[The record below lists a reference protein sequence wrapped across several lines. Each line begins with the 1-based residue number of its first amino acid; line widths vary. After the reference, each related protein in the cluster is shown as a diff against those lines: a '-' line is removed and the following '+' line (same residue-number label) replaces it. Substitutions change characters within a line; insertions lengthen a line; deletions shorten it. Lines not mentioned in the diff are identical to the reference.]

1 MTQQSDPASPRRRPV
16 LPGFVHSLRFKIAV
30 GVALPVL
37 VLTQTISM
45 AHAWR
50 ERALIDQQLAFLQE
64 QVAGTLVGALEHAM
78 IANDGAMMTQVLQQ
92 VTETGDIKRV
102 QVLDLN
108 GAVRADSTSSPTPAN
123 LAEVACSTCHVQPG
137 AALARVTQ
145 LAMQDGILRLA
156 APIPNQA
163 ACDDCHPAQAAHLG
177 LLIADVSVAKL
188 NEHLR
193 DDLEFDLLLAAGIS
207 VALAIMVYLMLDWL
221 IVRRVDR
228 MQATV
233 AGYADGRF
241 DQRMTAGADE
251 LGRLAGA
258 FNDMAH
264 RMQQSAREQQERAK
278 VRQRAIVE
286 ERERIAREL
295 HDGVAQLLA
304 YVNTKAMAV
313 RLLLR
318 NRQVEQADRQLLQL
332 EEAARSTIVD
342 VREAIL
348 GLKLAGRSG
357 TFIGALNEYALQFSR
372 LSDLPVT
379 LNIAPAAAQC
389 ALPAETEL
397 QLLRIVQEA
406 LTNIRKHAAAT
417 QAVIKLQVIDR
428 QLELSIRDDGQGFT
442 PGNSPSD
449 TAAKFGLTTMR
460 ERAEAIGAAWH
471 IATEL
476 GAGTVLIL
484 RLPLKE

>member
-1 MTQQSDPASPRRRPV
+1 MTHLSDRPNLLRRLALPR
-16 LPGFVHSLRFKIAV
+16 FMHSLRFKIAV

-37 VLTQTISM
+37 VLTQTISL

-50 ERALIDQQLAFLQE
+50 ERELIEQQLNFLQE
-64 QVAGTLVGALEHAM
+64 QIASTLVGAFEHAM
-78 IANDGAMMTQVLQQ
+78 AANDADMLAGMLDQ
-92 VTETGDIKRV
+92 VTHTGAVERV
-102 QVLDLN
+102 QVVDLE
-108 GAVRADSTSSPTPAN
+108 GVVRADSASG
-123 LAEVACSTCHVQPG
+123 V
-137 AALARVTQ
+137 ALADKPESACTACHAQPDAASARVVR
-145 LAMQDGILRLA
+145 LAVEDNFMRIA

-163 ACDDCHPAQAAHLG
+163 ACAECHPAQALHLG
-177 LLIADVSVAKL
+177 VLIADVSVAKL

-193 DDLEFDLLLAAGIS
+193 DDLEFDLWLAAAIS
-207 VALAIMVYLMLDWL
+207 VALAIIVYLMLHRL

-228 MQATV
+228 MQAIV
-233 AGYADGRF
+233 ASYGHGQFVGR
-241 DQRMTAGADE
+241 MPSGPDE
-251 LGRLAGA
+251 LGELGSA
-258 FNDMAH
+258 FNDMA
-264 RMQQSAREQQERAK
+264 RRLEQSAREQQERVK

-318 NRQVEQADRQLLQL
+318 NRQLEQADRQLLQL

-357 TFIGALNEYALQFSR
+357 SFIGALNEHALQFSR
-372 LSDLPVT
+372 LSDLPVV
-379 LNIAPAAAQC
+379 LDIAPEVARC
-389 ALPAETEL
+389 TLPAETEL

-417 QAVIKLQVIDR
+417 QAVIRLRVADR
-428 QLELSIRDDGQGFT
+428 QLELTIRDDGQGFAPDNPPT
-442 PGNSPSD
+442 GA
-449 TAAKFGLTTMR
+449 TFGLTTMR
-460 ERAEAIGAAWH
+460 ERAESIGASYQ
-471 IATEL
+471 IISEP
-476 GAGTVLIL
+476 GAGTALLVQ
-484 RLPLKE
+484 LPLKE